1 MEDMIKVATAL
12 GFFLGLIGLT
22 GLVGGTFMIIA
33 VAAAAGVVVA
43 LAFGGFGHE

>member
-1 MEDMIKVATAL
+1 MEDVLKVAVGL
-12 GFFLGLIGLT
+12 GCFLELIGLT

-43 LAFGGFGHE
+43 LAFGEFGHE